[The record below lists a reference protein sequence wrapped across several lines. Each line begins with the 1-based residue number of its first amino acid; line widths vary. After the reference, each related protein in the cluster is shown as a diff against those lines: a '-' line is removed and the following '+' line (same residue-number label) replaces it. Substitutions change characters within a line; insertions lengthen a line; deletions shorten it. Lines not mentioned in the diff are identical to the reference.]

1 MTAMNTTSFYNF
13 LNTNNTK
20 NNKTNNGDNHMIE
33 SNVEQNQLINSITP
47 TNSEPEGGFPLGVPD
62 GSYTVKVVEAKHW
75 QHTTGK
81 YDVVKVDLEIQDGPE
96 KGHMLNK
103 YFNQNSKDA
112 VKFFRREMSTLG
124 VSVKSRSE
132 IQQACKELVGIP
144 AVATVM
150 FMANGNQVIFL
161 KGVAQP
167 KKAQEVDP
175 DALWS

>member
-1 MTAMNTTSFYNF
+1 MTAMNTSYIFSKPN
-13 LNTNNTK
+13 K
-20 NNKTNNGDNHMIE
+20 NLFNRIQHEGDNLMSE
-33 SNVEQNQLINSITP
+33 SSLEQDQSINSITP

-132 IQQACKELVGIP
+132 IQQACKDLAGIP

-161 KGVAQP
+161 KGVTQP